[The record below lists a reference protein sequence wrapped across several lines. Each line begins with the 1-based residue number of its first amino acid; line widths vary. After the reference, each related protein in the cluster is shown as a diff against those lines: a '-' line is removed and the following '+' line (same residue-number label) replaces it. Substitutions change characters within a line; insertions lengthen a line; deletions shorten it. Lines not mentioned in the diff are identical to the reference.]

1 MSSLISL
8 SFTFYHNSEFSNA
21 NTHTN
26 TYLLYTQLNISQ
38 VFTECDRQEFALLFF
53 IRFLVHTVGFHHSR
67 SLTLYHTLSL
77 SSHSIPPFSKWCHSF
92 VYWRVNLLQISLH
105 CEQFPAYSWYI
116 VWLKTRNNNPNKE
129 DVSGYVIVKH
139 WMQKSGRNG
148 GRQFERQKTHPHT
161 HHGMY
166 RMYKG
171 QNEKCCET
179 CEMNLFSPHSSF
191 YILYG
196 NFTVASYS
204 NEDTLYVTFYANGR
218 NLVYGLAQTWR
229 SFLFRMMIAWKRD
242 VKSLRQRANIKG
254 INRANKVKSNWKKA
268 RKIKTYEFKIK

>member
-38 VFTECDRQEFALLFF
+38 VFTECNRQEFALLFF

-148 GRQFERQKTHPHT
+148 GRQFERRKHTSTHTMECTECIKDRMKNVAKHVRWTCLVRTLAFIFYMAISPLHRTVMKTHFMSHFT
-161 HHGMY
+161 RMDAILSMVWHRHGGPFSFAWWLLE
-166 RMYKG
+166 KG
-171 QNEKCCET
+171 
-179 CEMNLFSPHSSF
+179 M
-191 YILYG
+191 
-196 NFTVASYS
+196 
-204 NEDTLYVTFYANGR
+204 
-218 NLVYGLAQTWR
+218 
-229 SFLFRMMIAWKRD
+229 
-242 VKSLRQRANIKG
+242 
-254 INRANKVKSNWKKA
+254 
-268 RKIKTYEFKIK
+268 